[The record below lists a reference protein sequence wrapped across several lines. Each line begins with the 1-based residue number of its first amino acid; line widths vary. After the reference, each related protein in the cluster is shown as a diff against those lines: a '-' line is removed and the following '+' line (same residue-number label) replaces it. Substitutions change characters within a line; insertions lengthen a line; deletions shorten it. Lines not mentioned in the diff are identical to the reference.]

1 MLTRTRRRRYTRTQK
16 RTPTHTHMFTR
27 TYTHASYAHKQHM
40 QLALKHR
47 IHRRTNTYA
56 HTHTTHTHTRTP
68 TRTQLPTHPHI
79 HTHPSLFIT
88 HTHTHAHTH
97 THVHT
102 HTRTHTHTHK
112 HPHIHLHTYTHA
124 HACTHTHTYTQTHTC
139 THMHTCTY
147 THIHARTYT
156 HTHTQE
162 SLADEKVAWKLASDH
177 VLPQDVSPAVPS
189 NAKPFTLRSPQSMQ
203 PKGER
208 GRFERRTEGKQH
220 DPSGMGELAGG
231 AVVKTGRKGQQ
242 AHEWKEQARPPS
254 PRSSSLPGSA
264 QLAINISASSPISS
278 TGSSAKEPG
287 NISEAA
293 HTSTQE
299 ADKQRT
305 AGMEE
310 PPISYRLNEK
320 WLENGPKGK
329 GGGEKVIKE
338 KVSQNQRVEINN
350 LQKNLA
356 VVEDQV
362 DYLPDVLCV
371 AAAAS
376 IPPPPLPPPLPFP
389 HPPTPSAS
397 CPLLLLLPIP
407 THLPVSRGFS
417 SNSPR
422 SAHVRASC
430 TQATQV
436 EGDSPVS
443 SRMHALQTHLHQLLS
458 ANLTSARNS
467 SIPSFT
473 ANDPTQEHENRLVC
487 ALQCVAM
494 CCSVLR
500 CGAVCCGV
508 VQRVAVLLQC
518 SRNGDYRHQS
528 RLVCVCIRLFVS
540 HLLAVKSNTVTEQQP
555 LPAR

>member
-1 MLTRTRRRRYTRTQK
+1 MRKRTRRRRYTRTQK
-16 RTPTHTHMFTR
+16 CTSLHTHMFTR
-27 TYTHASYAHKQHM
+27 TYTHASYAHKQHT
-40 QLALKHR
+40 QVALKHR
-47 IHRRTNTYA
+47 IHRRTNTNA

-68 TRTQLPTHPHI
+68 ARTQLPTHPHT
-79 HTHPSLFIT
+79 HTHPFLFIT

-112 HPHIHLHTYTHA
+112 HSHIHLHTYTHA
-124 HACTHTHTYTQTHTC
+124 HACTHTHTC
-139 THMHTCTY
+139 THMHIHACTRS
-147 THIHARTYT
+147 HIHT

-162 SLADEKVAWKLASDH
+162 SLADEKVAWNLASDH

-189 NAKPFTLRSPQSMQ
+189 NAKPFTLRSPQ
-203 PKGER
+203 PNVER
-208 GRFERRTEGKQH
+208 ARFERRTEGKQH
-220 DPSGMGELAGG
+220 DPSGFGEQAGG
-231 AVVKTGRKGQQ
+231 AVVKTGRKSQQ

-254 PRSSSLPGSA
+254 PRSSSPPGSA
-264 QLAINISASSPISS
+264 QLAINISSSSPTSS

-310 PPISYRLNEK
+310 PPISYSLNEK

-338 KVSQNQRVEINN
+338 RVSQNQRVEINN
-350 LQKNLA
+350 LQKKLA

-371 AAAAS
+371 AVAAS
-376 IPPPPLPPPLPFP
+376 IPPPPLPPLPPPLPFP

-397 CPLLLLLPIP
+397 CSLLLLLPIP

-417 SNSPR
+417 WNSPR

-443 SRMHALQTHLHQLLS
+443 SRMHALQAHSHQLLS

-467 SIPSFT
+467 SIPSST
-473 ANDPTQEHENRLVC
+473 ANEPAQEHENRLVC
-487 ALQCVAM
+487 ALQCVAV

-528 RLVCVCIRLFVS
+528 RLVCVCIRLFVLNS
-540 HLLAVKSNTVTEQQP
+540 LL
-555 LPAR
+555 